1 MTDEQEERWRERGA
15 EFGRLQATMADAL
28 RRLERTEIRLE
39 RLIWWIMVTA
49 VGAAMG
55 SASYVVRL
63 IAEGF

>member
-1 MTDEQEERWRERGA
+1 MTDEQEDRWRERGV

-63 IAEGF
+63 IAERF

>member
-1 MTDEQEERWRERGA
+1 MTDEQEQRWRERGA

-55 SASYVVRL
+55 SASYVIRL
-63 IAEGF
+63 LTESL

>member
-63 IAEGF
+63 IAEGL

>member
-1 MTDEQEERWRERGA
+1 MTQDDEQRWRERGA

-55 SASYVVRL
+55 SASYVIRL
-63 IAEGF
+63 IAEGI